1 VNAITV
7 TKTLILG
14 VPSVFLVTVTA
25 VWLYRK
31 TRDRRADREWAAGIA
46 QGVHDAE
53 YLRWL
58 DKELFPEGSEQT

>member
-1 VNAITV
+1 MNAVTI

-31 TRDRRADREWAAGIA
+31 ARDRSKVGEADVIASAVHDREFL
-46 QGVHDAE
+46 E
-53 YLRWL
+53 WL
-58 DKELFPEGSEQT
+58 DGQFDSQGRVRP

>member
-1 VNAITV
+1 MMPAWIILTPFAAI
-7 TKTLILG
+7 G
-14 VPSVFLVTVTA
+14 VACLVLSRLA
-25 VWLYRK
+25 K
-31 TRDRRADREWAAGIA
+31 RREDREWAAGIA